1 MRRFALA
8 SLALCLAEPASA
20 EVVARSDNGFVIRH
34 VAEVT
39 ASPEDAWKQLVVPA
53 DWWNGVHT
61 FSGDAK
67 NLSLDPRAGG
77 CFCEVLPGAKE
88 EWGEKGWL
96 HPRGGVEHMRVVFV
110 EQEKALRMT
119 GALGPL
125 QSEALTGTL
134 TITLKPIDGGT
145 RLTWEY
151 VVGGF
156 MRYKPEQIVPAV
168 DKVIGEQLTR
178 LAEKLGPKEPS
189 VEAPAPKPP
198 GEEPKPQPGMEI
210 GR

>member
-8 SLALCLAEPASA
+8 ALELCLAAPAGA
-20 EVVARSDNGFVIRH
+20 EVIARSDSGFVVRH

-53 DWWNGVHT
+53 DWWNGAHS

-67 NLSLDPRAGG
+67 NLSLDARAGG
-77 CFCEVLPGAKE
+77 CFCEVLPGE
-88 EWGEKGWL
+88 GEKGWL

-110 EQEKALRMT
+110 DQDKALRMT

-125 QSEALTGTL
+125 QSEALQGTL

-178 LAEKLGPKEPS
+178 LAEKLGLKAS
-189 VEAPAPKPP
+189 AEAPAPKPP
-198 GEEPKPQPGMEI
+198 GEEPKPQPGMES

>member
-8 SLALCLAEPASA
+8 ALALIAAPVQA
-20 EVVARSDNGFVIRH
+20 EVVVRTDAGFVIRH

-39 ASPEDAWKQLVVPA
+39 ASPEGAWKQLVAPA
-53 DWWNGVHT
+53 DWWNAEHS
-61 FSGDAK
+61 FSGEVS

-77 CFCEVLPGAKE
+77 CFCEALPGE
-88 EWGEKGWL
+88 GEKGWL
-96 HPRGGVEHMRVVFV
+96 NPRGGVEHMRVVFA
-110 EQEKALRMT
+110 ERNKALRMS

-125 QSEALTGTL
+125 QSEALAATL
-134 TITLKPIDGGT
+134 TVALKPIDGGT

-168 DKVIGEQLTR
+168 DRVIGEQASR
-178 LAEKLGPKEPS
+178 LADKLGRKAS
-189 VEAPAPKPP
+189 AEAPPETPKPPVEAPKPP
-198 GEEPKPQPGMEI
+198 PGMES

>member
-1 MRRFALA
+1 MLVIAT
-8 SLALCLAEPASA
+8 PASA
-20 EVVARSDNGFVIRH
+20 EVIARTDNGFVVRD
-34 VAEVT
+34 VAEVI
-39 ASPEDAWKQLVVPA
+39 ASPEEAWKQLVAPA

-77 CFCEVLPGAKE
+77 CFCEVLPGE
-88 EWGEKGWL
+88 GEKGWL

-110 EQEKALRMT
+110 EQGKALRMT

-125 QSEALTGTL
+125 QSEALLGTL
-134 TITLKPIDGGT
+134 TVTLKPLDRGT

-151 VVGGF
+151 VVGGY

-178 LAEKLGPKEPS
+178 LAEKLGPRTPS
-189 VEAPAPKPP
+189 VEPPLAPKPP
-198 GEEPKPQPGMEI
+198 GEEPKPQPGMES

>member
-1 MRRFALA
+1 MQRTVSLSALLLSVMSGA
-8 SLALCLAEPASA
+8 ALLTAAPASA
-20 EVVARSDNGFVIRH
+20 EVVARADNGFIVRQ

-39 ASPEDAWKQLVVPA
+39 ASDADAWKLLVDPA
-53 DWWNGVHT
+53 AWWNPEHS

-67 NLSLDPRAGG
+67 NLSLDPRSGG
-77 CFCEVLPGAKE
+77 CFCEVLPGE
-88 EWGEKGWL
+88 GEKGWL

-110 EQEKALRMT
+110 DNGKALRMT

-134 TITLKPIDGGT
+134 TITLKPVDGGT

-168 DKVIGEQLTR
+168 DKMLGEQLSR
-178 LAEKLGPKEPS
+178 LADQLGRKVVTS
-189 VEAPAPKPP
+189 EA
-198 GEEPKPQPGMEI
+198 PKPQPGMES

>member
-1 MRRFALA
+1 MRRFAIA
-8 SLALCLAEPASA
+8 FLALLLAVPGQA
-20 EVVARSDNGFVIRH
+20 EVIARSDNGFVTRH
-34 VAEVT
+34 VTEVT
-39 ASPEDAWKQLVVPA
+39 ASPEEAWKQLLDPA
-53 DWWNGVHT
+53 AWWNGEHS

-67 NLSLDPRAGG
+67 NLSLDARAGG
-77 CFCEVLPGAKE
+77 CFCETLPGE
-88 EWGEKGWL
+88 GEKGWL

-110 EQEKALRMT
+110 DQDKALRMT

-125 QSEALTGTL
+125 QSEALQGTL

>member
-1 MRRFALA
+1 MHRFAFA
-8 SLALCLAEPASA
+8 ALALIAAPAQAEI
-20 EVVARSDNGFVIRH
+20 VARSDSGFVIRH

-39 ASPEDAWKQLVVPA
+39 ASPEDAWKQLVAPA
-53 DWWNGVHT
+53 DWWNAEHS
-61 FSGDAK
+61 FSGDAS

-77 CFCEVLPGAKE
+77 CFCEALPGE
-88 EWGEKGWL
+88 GEKGWL
-96 HPRGGVEHMRVVFV
+96 NPRGGVEHMRVVLV
-110 EQEKALRMT
+110 ERNKALRMV

-125 QSEALTGTL
+125 QSEALAATL
-134 TITLKPIDGGT
+134 TITLKPVDGGT

-168 DKVIGEQLTR
+168 DRVIGEQISR
-178 LAEKLGPKEPS
+178 LADKLGRKTPAGPS
-189 VEAPAPKPP
+189 AAPKPP
-198 GEEPKPQPGMEI
+198 AEAPRPQPGMES

>member
-1 MRRFALA
+1 MRRFAV
-8 SLALCLAEPASA
+8 ALLMLVIATPASA
-20 EVVARSDNGFVIRH
+20 EVIARTDNGFAVRH
-34 VAEVT
+34 VAEVS
-39 ASPEDAWKQLVVPA
+39 ASPEEAWKQLVAPA

-77 CFCEVLPGAKE
+77 CFCEVLPGE
-88 EWGEKGWL
+88 GEKGWP

-110 EQEKALRMT
+110 EQGKALRMT

-125 QSEALTGTL
+125 QSEALLGTL
-134 TITLKPIDGGT
+134 TVTLKPIDGGT

-151 VVGGF
+151 VVGGY

-178 LAEKLGPKEPS
+178 LAEKLGPRTPS
-189 VEAPAPKPP
+189 AERPIAPKPP
-198 GEEPKPQPGMEI
+198 GEEPKPQPGMES

>member
-8 SLALCLAEPASA
+8 ALALFIALPARA
-20 EVVARSDNGFVIRH
+20 EVIARSDNGFVVRH

-39 ASPEDAWKQLVVPA
+39 ASAEDAWKQLVVPA
-53 DWWNGVHT
+53 DWWNGAHS

-67 NLSLDPRAGG
+67 NLSLEPRAGG
-77 CFCEVLPGAKE
+77 CFCEVLPGA
-88 EWGEKGWL
+88 GEKGWL

-110 EQEKALRMT
+110 EQDKALRMT

-125 QSEALTGTL
+125 QSEALLGTL
-134 TITLKPIDGGT
+134 TVTLKPIDGGT

-168 DKVIGEQLTR
+168 DNVIGEQLTR
-178 LAEKLGPKEPS
+178 LAEKLGRKVS
-189 VEAPAPKPP
+189 AVEPKPS
-198 GEEPKPQPGMEI
+198 GDEPKPQPGMES

>member
-1 MRRFALA
+1 MLRFAFA
-8 SLALCLAEPASA
+8 ALALIAAPAQAEI
-20 EVVARSDNGFVIRH
+20 VARSDSGFVIRH

-39 ASPEDAWKQLVVPA
+39 ASPEDAWKQLVAPA
-53 DWWNGVHT
+53 DWWNAEHS
-61 FSGDAK
+61 FSGDAS

-77 CFCEVLPGAKE
+77 CFCEALPGE
-88 EWGEKGWL
+88 GEKGWL
-96 HPRGGVEHMRVVFV
+96 NPRGGVEHMRVVLV
-110 EQEKALRMT
+110 ERNKALRMV

-125 QSEALTGTL
+125 QSEALAATL
-134 TITLKPIDGGT
+134 TITLKPVDGGT

-168 DKVIGEQLTR
+168 DRVIGEQISR
-178 LAEKLGPKEPS
+178 LADKLGRKTPAGPS
-189 VEAPAPKPP
+189 AAPKPP
-198 GEEPKPQPGMEI
+198 AEAPRSQPGMES